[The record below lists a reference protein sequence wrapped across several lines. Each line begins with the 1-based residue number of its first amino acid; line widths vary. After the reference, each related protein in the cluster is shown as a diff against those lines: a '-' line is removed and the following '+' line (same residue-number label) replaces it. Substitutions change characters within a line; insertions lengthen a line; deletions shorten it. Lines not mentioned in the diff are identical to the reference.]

1 MNLQRFYDVSQA
13 TDLASFERQL
23 RAFAEEMGFP
33 LFSAWMVLERPE
45 TGAKPVVA
53 SVHNTPAAFEA
64 MSNDPGDAQ
73 RDPVIHRLKT
83 LSVPFIYDQSL
94 YVSEGVADLWES
106 QAAHGYQTGIS
117 VALHLPGHKHFIL
130 GFDRDQPLPSDEPQL
145 VRMMADLQLM
155 AVHAQAAADRLL
167 LKAEV
172 DQPRTRLTARET
184 EILQWT
190 RAGKSA
196 WQTGAILGISEATV
210 NFHLRNVCGK
220 LGVASKHQAVL
231 KALSQGLMS

>member
-13 TDLASFERQL
+13 GDLASFEREL
-23 RAFAEEMGFP
+23 KAFAEEMGFP

-45 TGAKPVVA
+45 TGAKPIVA

-64 MSNDPGDAQ
+64 MAVDPEDAR
-73 RDPVIHRLKT
+73 RDPVIRRLKT

-94 YVSEGVADLWES
+94 YVSENVGDLWES
-106 QAAHGYQTGIS
+106 QAAHGYRTGIS
-117 VALHLPGHKHFIL
+117 VALHLPGHKHFVL
-130 GFDRDQPLPSDEPQL
+130 GVDRDKALPSDETRL

-155 AVHAQAAADRLL
+155 AVHAQAAAERLL
-167 LKAEV
+167 V
-172 DQPRTRLTARET
+172 QPVEDTPLPRLTARET

-231 KALSQGLMS
+231 KALTLGLMN

>member
-13 TDLASFERQL
+13 TDLASFEQQL
-23 RAFAEEMGFP
+23 KAFAEEMGFP
-33 LFSAWMVLERPE
+33 LFAAMLVIEKPE
-45 TGAKPVVA
+45 TGARPFLK
-53 SVHNTPAAFEA
+53 SVRNTPEGFTAL
-64 MSNDPGDAQ
+64 STDPDEVR
-73 RDPVIHRLKT
+73 RDPVIQRLKS

-94 YVSEGVADLWES
+94 YVSEGAADLWES
-106 QAAHGYQTGIS
+106 QAVHGYRTGIS
-117 VALHLPGHKHFIL
+117 VALHLPGHKHFVL
-130 GFDRDQPLPSDEPQL
+130 GVDRDQALPADETRL

-155 AVHAQAAADRLL
+155 AVHAQAAAERLL
-167 LKAEV
+167 VQPAE
-172 DQPRTRLTARET
+172 DTPRPRLTTRET

-231 KALSQGLMS
+231 KALALGLMT

>member
-13 TDLASFERQL
+13 TDLASFEQQL
-23 RAFAEEMGFP
+23 KVFAEEMGFP
-33 LFSAWMVLERPE
+33 LFAATLVLERPE
-45 TGAKPVVA
+45 TGARPVLK
-53 SVHNTPAAFEA
+53 SVKNTPAAFEA
-64 MSNDPGDAQ
+64 LSTDPDDAQ
-73 RDPVIHRLKT
+73 RDPVIHRLKA
-83 LSVPFIYDQSL
+83 LSVPFVYDQSL
-94 YVSEGVADLWES
+94 YVSEGAADLWDA
-106 QAAHGYQTGIS
+106 QAEYGYRTGIT
-117 VALHLPGHKHFIL
+117 VALHLPGHKHFVL
-130 GFDRDQPLPSDEPQL
+130 GVDREQALPLDETQL

-155 AVHAQAAADRLL
+155 AVHAQAAAERLL
-167 LKAEV
+167 VEPAE
-172 DQPRTRLTARET
+172 DTPRPRLTARET

-231 KALSQGLMS
+231 KALTLGLMN

>member
-13 TDLASFERQL
+13 GDLASFEREL
-23 RAFAEEMGFP
+23 KAFAEEMGFP
-33 LFSAWMVLERPE
+33 LFAATLVVERPE
-45 TGAKPVVA
+45 AGARPFLQ
-53 SVHNTPAAFEA
+53 SVHNTPEAFETLATNVDDA
-64 MSNDPGDAQ
+64 M
-73 RDPVIHRLKT
+73 RDPVIRRLKA

-106 QAAHGYQTGIS
+106 QAAHGYRTGIA
-117 VALHLPGHKHFIL
+117 VALHLPGHKHFVL
-130 GFDRDQPLPSDEPQL
+130 GLDRDQALPADESRL
-145 VRMMADLQLM
+145 VRLMADLQLM

-167 LKAEV
+167 VQPAE
-172 DQPRTRLTARET
+172 DTPRPRLTARET

-231 KALSQGLMS
+231 KALSLGLMA

>member
-13 TDLASFERQL
+13 TDLASFEQQL
-23 RAFAEEMGFP
+23 KAFAEEMGFP
-33 LFSAWMVLERPE
+33 LFAAMLVIEKPE
-45 TGAKPVVA
+45 TGARPFLK
-53 SVHNTPAAFEA
+53 SVRNTPEGFTAL
-64 MSNDPGDAQ
+64 STDPDEVR
-73 RDPVIHRLKT
+73 RDPVIQRLKS

-94 YVSEGVADLWES
+94 YVSEGAADLWES
-106 QAAHGYQTGIS
+106 QAVHGYRTGIS
-117 VALHLPGHKHFIL
+117 VALHLA
-130 GFDRDQPLPSDEPQL
+130 LPADETRL

-155 AVHAQAAADRLL
+155 AVHAQAAAERLL
-167 LKAEV
+167 VQPAE
-172 DQPRTRLTARET
+172 DTPRPRLTTRET

-231 KALSQGLMS
+231 KALALGLMT